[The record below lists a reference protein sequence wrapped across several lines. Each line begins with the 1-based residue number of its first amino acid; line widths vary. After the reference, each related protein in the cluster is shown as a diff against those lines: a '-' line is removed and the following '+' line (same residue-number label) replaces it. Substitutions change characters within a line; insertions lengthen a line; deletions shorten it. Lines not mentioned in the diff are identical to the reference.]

1 MHRDSLF
8 IGLLTSVQRILID
21 ICEYSIIFPRLLEAN
36 SGSGAV
42 GLQELNFIPGFRG
55 KGQALPLSLRSTVSQ
70 LIIPKHHFTC
80 LAPE

>member
-21 ICEYSIIFPRLLEAN
+21 TCEYSIIFPRLLEAN

-42 GLQELNFIPGFRG
+42 GLQEFSCIPGFQ
-55 KGQALPLSLRSTVSQ
+55 GQVLLLSLRSTASQ